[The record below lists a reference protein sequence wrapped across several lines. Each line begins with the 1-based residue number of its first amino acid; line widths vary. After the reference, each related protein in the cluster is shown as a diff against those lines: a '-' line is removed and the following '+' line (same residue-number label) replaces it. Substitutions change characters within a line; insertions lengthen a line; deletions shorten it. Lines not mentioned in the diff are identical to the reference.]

1 MSLPKPYF
9 RIYRPFKS
17 NSNSNDKMEYI
28 IDADYCSERLDLVR
42 YYSILENELLDI
54 FKYIEPDN
62 LSTYSIKNYQLLTN
76 ICIEV
81 ENNLSSIINANQ
93 YTSNNDLTMTDY
105 RKLDRHMRLSE
116 YEIKMNVYKYSI
128 DFKPFYYNSKSFS
141 EKKPDWYTAYNSVK
155 HERTKNIHQATLKNV
170 IHSLGGLYV
179 ILYAQFAAYSSNGSD
194 CLITWKNLYMGQF
207 NKQNFIP
214 IFEIIKEPLW
224 QEDEKYDFDWDLLKL
239 LSTSDRF
246 QKLNI

>member
-93 YTSNNDLTMTDY
+93 YTSN
-105 RKLDRHMRLSE
+105 MRLSE